1 MENIRKHKD
10 IKLVTTNRRRRRRR
24 RRRRSYLVSKTNYHT
39 MKCFSEKLL
48 AIEIKKVKEKMNKPI
63 HFGLSILEISKAS
76 V

>member
-10 IKLVTTNRRRRRRR
+10 IKLVTTNRRR

-48 AIEIKKVKEKMNKPI
+48 AIEIKKVKEKI

>member
-10 IKLVTTNRRRRRRR
+10 IKLVTTNRRR

-63 HFGLSILEISKAS
+63 HSGLSILEISKTS

>member
-10 IKLVTTNRRRRRRR
+10 IKLVTTNRRR

-63 HFGLSILEISKAS
+63 HFGLSILEISKTS

>member
-10 IKLVTTNRRRRRRR
+10 IKLVTTNRRRR

-63 HFGLSILEISKAS
+63 HSGLSILEISKTS

>member
-10 IKLVTTNRRRRRRR
+10 IKLVTTNRRRRR

>member
-10 IKLVTTNRRRRRRR
+10 IKLVTTNRT
-24 RRRRSYLVSKTNYHT
+24 RRRSYLGSKTNYHT

-63 HFGLSILEISKAS
+63 HFGLSILEISKTS

>member
-1 MENIRKHKD
+1 MENIRKHKN
-10 IKLVTTNRRRRRRR
+10 IKLVTTNRRRR

-63 HFGLSILEISKAS
+63 HFGLSILEISKTS

>member
-10 IKLVTTNRRRRRRR
+10 IKLVTTNRRRR

>member
-10 IKLVTTNRRRRRRR
+10 VKLVTTNRRR

-63 HFGLSILEISKAS
+63 HFGLSILEISKTS

>member
-10 IKLVTTNRRRRRRR
+10 IKLVTTNRRR

>member
-10 IKLVTTNRRRRRRR
+10 IKLVTTN

-48 AIEIKKVKEKMNKPI
+48 AIEIKKVKVKMNKPI
-63 HFGLSILEISKAS
+63 HFALLILEISKTS
-76 V
+76 M

>member
-10 IKLVTTNRRRRRRR
+10 IKLVTTNR

-63 HFGLSILEISKAS
+63 HFGLSILEISKTS

>member
-24 RRRRSYLVSKTNYHT
+24 RRRYLVSKTNYHT

-63 HFGLSILEISKAS
+63 HFGLSILEISKTS

>member
-10 IKLVTTNRRRRRRR
+10 IKLVTTNRR

-63 HFGLSILEISKAS
+63 HFGLSILEISKTS

>member
-10 IKLVTTNRRRRRRR
+10 IKLVTTNRRRRR

-63 HFGLSILEISKAS
+63 HFGLSILEISKTS

>member
-10 IKLVTTNRRRRRRR
+10 IKLVTTNRRRR

-48 AIEIKKVKEKMNKPI
+48 AKEIKKVKEKMNKPI
-63 HFGLSILEISKAS
+63 HFGLSILEISKTS

>member
-10 IKLVTTNRRRRRRR
+10 IKLVTTNRRRR

-48 AIEIKKVKEKMNKPI
+48 AIEIKKVKEKMNKSI
-63 HFGLSILEISKAS
+63 HFGLSILEISKTS

>member
-1 MENIRKHKD
+1 MENIRKHKN
-10 IKLVTTNRRRRRRR
+10 IKLVTTNRRRR

-63 HFGLSILEISKAS
+63 HSGLSILEISKTS

>member
-10 IKLVTTNRRRRRRR
+10 IKLITTNRRR

-63 HFGLSILEISKAS
+63 HFGLSILEISKTS

>member
-10 IKLVTTNRRRRRRR
+10 IKLVTTNRRR

-63 HFGLSILEISKAS
+63 HFGLSTLEISKTS

>member
-10 IKLVTTNRRRRRRR
+10 IKLVTTNRRRR

-63 HFGLSILEISKAS
+63 HFGLSILEISKTS